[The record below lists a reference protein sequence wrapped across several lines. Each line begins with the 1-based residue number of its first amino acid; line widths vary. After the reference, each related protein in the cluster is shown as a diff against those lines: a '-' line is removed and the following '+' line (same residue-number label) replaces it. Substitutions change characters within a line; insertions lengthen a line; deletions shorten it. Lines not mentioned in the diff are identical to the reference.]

1 MYHNDSQPRL
11 QSFLLQDLAIIA
23 LSIMLAVVLVKTNIL
38 SDLLLS
44 TGQMKLIGS
53 FVAGMFFT
61 SFFTTAPAIAAL
73 GEISQSSSIVITALV
88 GACGAVLGDLI
99 IFQFIRD
106 RLSEHFLEIVSHN
119 TFWKKT
125 KFLFKYRYFKWFT
138 FFLGGFLIA
147 SPLPDELGI
156 GLLGFSKMK
165 SKYFIPV
172 SFVFNFIG
180 IMVIGLIANSI

>member
-1 MYHNDSQPRL
+1 MYQNNSSPRL
-11 QSFLLQDLAIIA
+11 QSFLLQDIAIIA
-23 LSIMLAVVLVKTNIL
+23 LSIMLAVVLVKTKVL

-44 TGQMKLIGS
+44 TNQMKILGS

-73 GEISQSSSIVITALV
+73 GEIAQSGSIVMTALV
-88 GACGAVLGDLI
+88 GAVGAVVGDLI
-99 IFQFIRD
+99 IFHFIKD
-106 RLSEHFLEIVSHN
+106 RLSEHFLELVSHN
-119 TFWKKT
+119 SIWNRTR
-125 KFLFKYRYFKWFT
+125 FLFKYRYFKWFT
-138 FFLGGFLIA
+138 FLLGGFLIA

-172 SFVFNFIG
+172 SFIFNFIG
-180 IMVIGLIANSI
+180 IIIIGLVANNI